1 MKLVIQRVTQ
11 ASVSVNQKTIA
22 KIGFGLLILV
32 GVGKNESLKKAQKAA
47 EKILNLR
54 IFADKNDKMNLSVL
68 DMSGEILVVPQFT
81 LLADLGKGRR
91 PYFGQAASPREG
103 QKIIR
108 NFVKTLK
115 KSNLDIKEGK
125 FGAQMKVTLT
135 NNGPVTIIYEE

>member
-11 ASVSVNQKTIA
+11 ASVSVNQQTIA
-22 KIGFGLLILV
+22 KIGPGLLILI
-32 GVGKNESLKKAQKAA
+32 GVGENDNLRTAQKAA

-68 DMSGEILVVPQFT
+68 DISGEILIVPQFT

-91 PYFGQAASPREG
+91 PYFGQAAPPKVG

-108 NFVKTLK
+108 NFVKALK
-115 KSNLDIKEGK
+115 KSSLDIKQGK
-125 FGAQMKVTLT
+125 FGAQMKVNLI
-135 NNGPVTIIYEE
+135 NDGPVTIIYES

>member
-22 KIGFGLLILV
+22 KIGPGLLILI
-32 GVGKNESLKKAQKAA
+32 GVGENDNLKTAQKAA

-68 DMSGEILVVPQFT
+68 DISGEILIVPQFT

-91 PYFGQAASPREG
+91 PYFGQAAPPKAG
-103 QKIIR
+103 QKIIQ
-108 NFVKTLK
+108 NFVKALK
-115 KSNLDIKEGK
+115 KSSLDIKEGK

-135 NNGPVTIIYEE
+135 NDGPVTIIYEN

>member
-1 MKLVIQRVTQ
+1 MKLIIQRVTQ
-11 ASVSVNQKTIA
+11 ASVSVDRKTIA
-22 KIGFGLLILV
+22 KIGFGLLILI
-32 GVGKNESLKKAQKAA
+32 GVGENDNLKKAQKAA

-68 DMSGEILVVPQFT
+68 DMGGEILVVPQFT

-91 PYFGQAASPREG
+91 PHFGQAAPPRVG

-108 NFVKTLK
+108 SFVKALK

-125 FGAQMKVTLT
+125 FGAQMKVALT
-135 NNGPVTIIYEE
+135 NNGPVTIIYED

>member
-22 KIGFGLLILV
+22 KIGPGLLILI
-32 GVGKNESLKKAQKAA
+32 GVGENDNLKTAQKAA

-68 DMSGEILVVPQFT
+68 DISGEILIVPQFT

-91 PYFGQAASPREG
+91 PYFGQAAPPKAG

-115 KSNLDIKEGK
+115 KSSLDVKEGK
-125 FGAQMKVTLT
+125 FGAQMKVSLI
-135 NNGPVTIIYEE
+135 NDGPVTIIW